1 MVILFAFVL
10 VVFIYLMKIGYAFG
24 LTDGQTYLLIILAYL
39 LFYFANTNKKKN
51 KKKTKKKDGEGI
63 LSILWWDFVN
73 IINLPL
79 MLIILLCILIAGI
92 S

>member
-1 MVILFAFVL
+1 MLILFYFVFEL
-10 VVFIYLMKIGYAFG
+10 FFYVIKIEYAFG
-24 LTDGQTYLLIILAYL
+24 FTDGQTYLLIILVYL
-39 LFYFANTNKKKN
+39 LFYFANTKKKKS
-51 KKKTKKKDGEGI
+51 KKETTKKDEEGI